1 MTTELIVNATS
12 YETRVALLENNNVV
26 EIYIDRKKG
35 RGVVGN
41 IYRGRVIKVLP
52 GMQAAFVDIGLEK
65 SAFLYVSDIYS
76 KVEHYPQMIPENEFE
91 DEEIDEE
98 NDEEIKEEYT
108 QISYT
113 TPIEDLLKEGQEIV
127 VQVAKEPIGTKGARV
142 TSYISLPGRNLV
154 YMPSVDHV
162 GISRKI
168 SDEKERER
176 LRGIIK
182 GLKGPE
188 EGYIVRTVS
197 EGKND
202 EEFMAD
208 KQFLK
213 RLWVDIQ
220 KKSEKASAPCLLH
233 SDLDLVFRVIRD
245 LFTSEVD
252 RMVIDSPSEYY
263 RVKEFVG
270 TFLPN
275 LLSKIELYDGTEPI
289 FDTQGVEVE
298 ISRALKRRVWL
309 KSGGYIVIDQT
320 EALVAI
326 DVNTGRYVGK
336 RNLEE
341 TIFKTNMEA
350 AREIAYQLRLRNIG
364 GIIILDFIDMEDRKN
379 RMTVF
384 NALQKALMNDK
395 ARTTI
400 YEISELGIIQMT
412 RKRVRENLG
421 RIIMEPCSYCEGEG
435 YIKSKIT
442 VCYDIF
448 REISR
453 MATLTKEKKIL
464 VVAQNDVADMLYDEQ
479 RREVEELENKFK
491 KRIVIKGEPE
501 FHQEQFEVMLT
512 S

>member
-1 MTTELIVNATS
+1 MTTELIVNSTM
-12 YETRVALLENNNVV
+12 YETRVAMLENDNVM

-41 IYRGRVIKVLP
+41 VYKGRVIKVLP

-65 SAFLYVSDIYS
+65 SSFLYVSDIDNQLDL
-76 KVEHYPQMIPENEFE
+76 YPQMISDNGFE
-91 DEEIDEE
+91 
-98 NDEEIKEEYT
+98 EEIKEGYSR
-108 QISYT
+108 IHSNI
-113 TPIEDLLKEGQEIV
+113 PIEDLLKEGQEII
-127 VQVAKEPIGTKGARV
+127 VQVSKEPIGTKGARV
-142 TSYISLPGRNLV
+142 TSYISLPGRYLV
-154 YMPSVDHV
+154 YMPSVDHI

-168 SDEKERER
+168 EEEKERER
-176 LRGIIK
+176 LRLIIKEIK
-182 GLKGPE
+182 GLD

-197 EGKND
+197 EGKSE
-202 EEFMAD
+202 EEFEAD

-213 RLWVDIQ
+213 RLWVNVQ
-220 KKSEKASAPCLLH
+220 KKAEKSSAPRLLH
-233 SDLDLVFRVIRD
+233 ADLDLVFRVIRD

-252 RMVIDSPSEYY
+252 RMVIDSTTEYY

-270 TFLPN
+270 NFLPN
-275 LLSKIELYDGTEPI
+275 LEEKIEVYEGDEPI
-289 FDTQGVEVE
+289 FDAYGVEVE

-364 GIIILDFIDMEDRKN
+364 GIIIIDFIDMEEQKN
-379 RMTVF
+379 RMLVY

-400 YEISELGIIQMT
+400 YEISELGLIQMT

-421 RIIMEPCSYCEGEG
+421 RVLMEPCSYCEGEG
-435 YIKSKIT
+435 FIKSKVT

-448 REISR
+448 AEISR
-453 MATLTKEKKIL
+453 IATLTKEKKIL
-464 VVAQNDVADMLYDEQ
+464 VVAQSDIADMLYDEE
-479 RREVEELENKFK
+479 RRGVEELENRFK
-491 KRIVIKGEPE
+491 KRIIIKGDAE

-512 S
+512 N